1 MIITNIDNPEY
12 TPVNSIDTIPDSWSG
27 DIILIDYNNRRTER
41 KQYHLPV
48 APVAPAVEYQ
58 PLNKI
63 EVIELLRT
71 VSGMTDAEELTFR
84 KDPNL
89 ELFWLKWN
97 NDVPQTIHQDHPLT
111 SGVLD
116 AVVATGHITV
126 DDKTNILASW
136 PTV

>member
-1 MIITNIDNPEY
+1 MIIINIDNPEY
-12 TPVNSIDTIPDSWSG
+12 TPVNSIDTIPDSWGG
-27 DIILIDYNNRRTER
+27 DLILVDRGNGRTEQ
-41 KQYHLPV
+41 KQYHVPV
-48 APVAPAVEYQ
+48 APVAPAIEYQ

-71 VSGMTDAEELTFR
+71 VSGMTDAEELTLR

-97 NDVPQTIHQDHPLT
+97 NDVPQAIHQDHPLT

-116 AVVATGHITV
+116 ALVATGHITA
-126 DDKTNILASW
+126 DDKKNILASW